1 MSLRNYVNLY
11 LRTRFIASEAIFLIL
26 EKVKSISIE
35 VYCNRIFV
43 VFLTKLEKETNQSKS
58 GALNN

>member
-11 LRTRFIASEAIFLIL
+11 LRTRFIVSEAIFLIL